1 MKNLVWSPSILNIIV
16 QCYINNRTP
25 EETWK
30 EIQGSANSQDL
41 SRFKTHFGKKAK
53 KKEVNE
59 EDLIVR
65 RIKNEMNS
73 AKQILPLGADALKQ
87 WSNNEGNAR
96 TYAWRRQK
104 KSELLNE

>member
-1 MKNLVWSPSILNIIV
+1 MKNLVWAPSILNIVV
-16 QCYINNRTP
+16 QCYINNKTP
-25 EETWK
+25 EETWQ
-30 EIQGSANSQDL
+30 EIKNSANAQDL
-41 SRFKTHFGKKAK
+41 SRFKTHFDKKAK

-65 RIKNEMNS
+65 RIKNEMSS

-87 WSNNEGNAR
+87 WINNEGNAR

-104 KSELLNE
+104 KRELSNE